1 MMITS
6 IFMNNRTQA
15 VRLPSVY
22 RFSEQTQKVFVRQV
36 GVERVISPVD
46 QVWDSFFDNPAFS
59 VAYIKW
65 LISFLLLYYFTFT
78 LFFCPFPLNSALYAF
93 FFAFGTRTTACLLMP
108 FSACL
113 PTIFSFLPFTVMLL
127 SLLSP

>member
-46 QVWDSFFDNPAFS
+46 QVWDSFFDNPALQVSENFEREEQ
-59 VAYIKW
+59 I
-65 LISFLLLYYFTFT
+65 
-78 LFFCPFPLNSALYAF
+78 NSEREAF
-93 FFAFGTRTTACLLMP
+93 
-108 FSACL
+108 
-113 PTIFSFLPFTVMLL
+113 
-127 SLLSP
+127 

>member
-46 QVWDSFFDNPAFS
+46 QVWDSFFDNPALQVSEDFER
-59 VAYIKW
+59 VEQI
-65 LISFLLLYYFTFT
+65 
-78 LFFCPFPLNSALYAF
+78 NSEREAF
-93 FFAFGTRTTACLLMP
+93 
-108 FSACL
+108 
-113 PTIFSFLPFTVMLL
+113 
-127 SLLSP
+127 